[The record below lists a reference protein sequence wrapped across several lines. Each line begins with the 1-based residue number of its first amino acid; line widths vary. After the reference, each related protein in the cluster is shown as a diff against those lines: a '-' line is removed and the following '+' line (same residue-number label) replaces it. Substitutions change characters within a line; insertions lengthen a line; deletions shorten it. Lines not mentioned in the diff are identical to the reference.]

1 MYCEGGNKMVS
12 YIAKR
17 LLISVLVVFI
27 VSVFAFSLMQ
37 LMPGDPARLA
47 LGFEASEED
56 VQALRVE
63 MNLDKPVLTQYAL
76 WLKNMAHGDFG
87 QSVIYKRPV
96 ADILA
101 ERLPRTVAIGVF
113 ALIISVPIGILV
125 GVLSAIRRGKVLDQI
140 LTFFTTV
147 TLGMPV
153 FWVGILLIMLFAV
166 WLKILPIQ
174 GFTSPADDF
183 GEFLRRAILPV
194 TCMALGM
201 IAGVARQT
209 RTNMLDSINQDY
221 IRTARANGL
230 GELSVIYK
238 HALKNALIPIV
249 TIVGMQVRI
258 VIGGSLLVE
267 ALFNIAGIG
276 QLLTNAI
283 NNRDYL
289 IVQCCTL
296 LISLFTV
303 AVNLVVD
310 IVYGLVD
317 PRIRLA
323 RR

>member
-1 MYCEGGNKMVS
+1 MVS
-12 YIAKR
+12 YIVKR
-17 LLISVLVVFI
+17 LLISLLVVFI
-27 VSVFAFSLMQ
+27 VSIFAFSLMQ
-37 LMPGDPARLA
+37 IMPGDPARLA

-56 VQALRVE
+56 VQALREE
-63 MNLDKPVLTQYAL
+63 MNLDKPILVQYTL
-76 WLKNMAHGDFG
+76 WLQNMFKGDFG
-87 QSVIYKRPV
+87 ESVIYKRPV
-96 ADILA
+96 ADIIA
-101 ERLPRTVAIGVF
+101 ERLPRTVSIGIC
-113 ALIISVPIGILV
+113 ALVISVPLGIFV
-125 GVLSAIRRGKVLDQI
+125 GIVSAVRRGKILDQI

-153 FWVGILLIMLFAV
+153 FWTGILSILFFSV

-174 GFTSPADDF
+174 GYTSPSEDLAGF
-183 GEFLRRAILPV
+183 VRQAILPV
-194 TCMALGM
+194 SCMALGM

-209 RTNMLDSINQDY
+209 RTNMLDSVNQDY

-230 GELSVIYK
+230 GEASVVYK
-238 HALKNALIPIV
+238 HALKNTMIPIV

-276 QLLTNAI
+276 QLLTSAI

-303 AVNLVVD
+303 GVNLLVD
-310 IVYGLVD
+310 ILYGLVD